1 MLSILRRLLG
11 NGPSGNIARKRMQF
25 VLMHDRVDITPDMME
40 AVKNDIIKVLSR
52 YMEIDNRSIKV
63 DLEQGGDFM
72 ALACAEYQ
80 FPIFEKTFNGVLFF
94 DSGTVEKDITIKTWR
109 ASVGFGIR
117 FIVPF
122 FGPVPFSFD
131 FGFPI
136 AKATEDKTQIFSFSI
151 GTAF

>member
-63 DLEQGGDFM
+63 DLEQGKDFM
-72 ALACAEYQ
+72 ALISNVQVKRVY
-80 FPIFEKTFNGVLFF
+80 
-94 DSGTVEKDITIKTWR
+94 R
-109 ASVGFGIR
+109 HAS
-117 FIVPF
+117 
-122 FGPVPFSFD
+122 
-131 FGFPI
+131 
-136 AKATEDKTQIFSFSI
+136 SI
-151 GTAF
+151 